1 MTLPAELRLQDVL
14 VKVALSLGRA
24 RMDRSRKAQKGMG
37 GGNRILAG
45 SLFAAYLQN
54 WCTPFPHY
62 S

>member
-37 GGNRILAG
+37 GGTEFWLAAPG
-45 SLFAAYLQN
+45 L
-54 WCTPFPHY
+54 
-62 S
+62 